1 MSFSSKDA
9 AELQAALER
18 LRAQEERQ
26 IRALLEQVVPA
37 RPLRIDMVEGNP
49 YAAIRNEIGTFN
61 AELLAMGTHSRSRL
75 ATAMIGS
82 LAQDFLAEGAC
93 DVLVTR
99 A

>member
-1 MSFSSKDA
+1 
-9 AELQAALER
+9 
-18 LRAQEERQ
+18 
-26 IRALLEQVVPA
+26 
-37 RPLRIDMVEGNP
+37 
-49 YAAIRNEIGTFN
+49 
-61 AELLAMGTHSRSRL
+61 MGTHSRSRL